1 MNVKLLDCTLRD
13 GGYIN
18 SWEFGEKNID
28 YIISKL
34 DSANLDI
41 IEIGFYT
48 DLTHDFGC
56 ALYSNEDEIRRLCP
70 APKNSEYAAMIAIGE
85 KEISA
90 EKLPDASESLVD
102 IIRITFHNK
111 DEEVN
116 KAKEFT
122 RILMDKHYKVCMQP
136 VGITDYEDSRLLE
149 LLKIINDVK
158 PYAFY
163 IVDTLGVMNK
173 QDILKYLYLID
184 GNLDSDI
191 KIGFHSHNNLQM
203 SFANAQEI
211 LQFPSNREFIIDTS
225 VYGMGRGAG
234 NLCTEIIADYIN
246 NLLGEKKYNILNM
259 LEIIDE
265 ALMPIYY
272 KKQWGYSAAYFLSA
286 SQNCHPN
293 YATEL
298 LTKQTLQVSEIG
310 NILALIPE
318 RKKSIFDRT
327 LLNNIY
333 ISYLSRHID
342 DDSAREKLSGLLK
355 GRKILLI
362 APGKTISAN
371 LSEIQGFIDSEKPVV
386 ISINSVLDFKSDFVF
401 VSNQRRFNNIKDT
414 ETLNLIATSNINVD
428 DRKNVVCVDYVSLLN
443 NDEYVFDNSGLM
455 ILKLLSEIG
464 VENVSLAGFDG
475 FSTSSSD
482 NYYKDSYIGLA
493 DESNYTNINSA
504 VKNEIKKLSS
514 KIKLQFLTPSKYE

>member
-48 DLTHDFGC
+48 DMAHEFGC
-56 ALYSNEDEIRRLCP
+56 ALYSNEDEIRKLCP
-70 APKNSEYAAMIAIGE
+70 VPKNSEYAAMIAIGE

-111 DEEVN
+111 DDEVN
-116 KAKEFT
+116 KAKDFA

-149 LLKIINDVK
+149 LLKIINEVK

-173 QDILKYLYLID
+173 QDILKYLYLVD
-184 GNLDSDI
+184 GNLDADV

-211 LQFPSNREFIIDTS
+211 LQFPSNREFVIDTS

-298 LTKQTLQVSEIG
+298 LTKQTLHVSEIG
-310 NILALIPE
+310 NILSLIPE

-333 ISYLSRHID
+333 ISYLSREID
-342 DDSAREKLSGLLK
+342 DEGAMKKLNGLLGGK
-355 GRKILLI
+355 KILLI
-362 APGKTISAN
+362 APGKTIAGN
-371 LSEIQGFIDSEKPVV
+371 IDKIRNYIAEENPVV
-386 ISINSVLDFKSDFVF
+386 ISINSVLDFESDFVF
-401 VSNQRRFNNIKDT
+401 ISNQRRFNNIKDI
-414 ETLNLIATSNINVD
+414 ENLNLIATSNIKAED
-428 DRKNVVCVDYVSLLN
+428 KKNLVCVDYVSLLN

-455 ILKLLSEIG
+455 LLKLLSEIG
-464 VENVSLAGFDG
+464 VEHVSLAGFDG
-475 FSTSSSD
+475 FSETSSE

-493 DESNYTNINSA
+493 DESNYININAA
-504 VKNEIKKLSS
+504 VRKEIKKLSEN
-514 KIKLQFLTPSKYE
+514 IKLTFLTPSKYE